1 MNVNNGNIL
10 ILEVSQGRPM
20 PARLREFIHEG
31 SFDRMRDACSK
42 ARTTESFE
50 NIVQQFSSTFG
61 IDGAVQAIEVGHNW
75 SEVIGSTL
83 YAPIGLIFGG
93 WDGFKSPKTR
103 LLRVDLNILR
113 QVRHAFPVADVSL
126 AGGSP
131 PPAPIRAQVHVIQ
144 QNRGRQN
151 EEVPV
156 ATASVIHNK

>member
-1 MNVNNGNIL
+1 MNANNENIM

-31 SFDRMRDACSK
+31 SFLRMRNACSK

-50 NIVQQFSSTFG
+50 NIVQQFNSTFG
-61 IDGAVQAIEVGHNW
+61 IDGAIQAIEVGHHW

-93 WDGFKSPKTR
+93 WDGFKSPRTR

-126 AGGSP
+126 VGGSP
-131 PPAPIRAQVHVIQ
+131 PPATIRAQVHVVQ
-144 QNRGRQN
+144 QQQRRHQN

-156 ATASVIHNK
+156 VTASIIH